1 MTSII
6 DLLALTLEKAYPG
19 VNIYTEQVGGGFQ
32 RPAFFIWQNGQQEQP
47 EVGRRFLRKHD
58 LTVSY
63 FPPEPLTAEIY
74 EDLWE
79 IGDEL
84 TVFLRLI
91 EYEGEFCHGRNMQL
105 EITEGTLNFRVSYG
119 RQLEPLQEA
128 VSSMEKLNL
137 NGVID

>member
-91 EYEGEFCHGRNMQL
+91 EYEGSFAMGGTCSWKSQKGRL
-105 EITEGTLNFRVSYG
+105 IFGSLTVGSWSRYK
-119 RQLEPLQEA
+119 RQ
-128 VSSMEKLNL
+128 
-137 NGVID
+137 